1 MKNILAAVKPYLR
14 WFILGGT
21 LFFLL
26 KTFKDHWQEVAAVR
40 IDTWGWL
47 MLTVATSVTFLAHI
61 WSGWVWSW
69 ILKAFRQPCSQFWA
83 IRVYLI
89 TNIAKYLPGNIW
101 HFYGRITAI
110 SQVGGSLGAATL
122 SVLLEP
128 LLMAVAA
135 LIVALICAGLGW
147 LETSSDLRVWGL
159 QIFCLVTILV
169 GIHPRILNPV
179 MHRLS
184 RIKGNVKEAKTIN
197 GRDKPC
203 PPTTGTHPHLRSYP
217 ILPLLGEIGFLLIR
231 GTGFLLSVVAF
242 QSLVPEQIPQLLGAF
257 SLAWVVGLI
266 VPGAPGGMGVFEA
279 VAIALLDRSQFD
291 AAIILIAVALFRFVS
306 ILAETLAAGL
316 AWSFKLE

>member
-1 MKNILAAVKPYLR
+1 MKNILAVVKPYLR

-26 KTFKDHWQEVAAVR
+26 KTFKAHWQEVAAVR

-47 MLTVATSVTFLAHI
+47 MLTVATSITFLAHI

-69 ILKAFRQPCSQFWA
+69 ILKAFRQPCRQLWA

-89 TNIAKYLPGNIW
+89 TNLAKYLPGNIW
-101 HFYGRITAI
+101 HFYGRITAV
-110 SQVGGSLGAATL
+110 SQAGGSFGAATL

-135 LIVALICAGLGW
+135 LIVALICTGLGW
-147 LETSSDLRVWGL
+147 LETNSDLRIWGL
-159 QIFCLVTILV
+159 QIFFLGTILV

-179 MHRLS
+179 MHQLS
-184 RIKGNVKEAKTIN
+184 RIKGNAKETKTLD
-197 GRDKPC
+197 GRNKPSLQA
-203 PPTTGTHPHLRSYP
+203 TGTRPHLDSYP
-217 ILPLLGEIGFLLIR
+217 ILPLVGAIGFLLFKGI
-231 GTGFLLSVVAF
+231 GFLLTIIALQSV
-242 QSLVPEQIPQLLGAF
+242 VPEQIPQLLGTF
-257 SLAWVVGLI
+257 SLAWVIGLI

-279 VAIALLDRSQFD
+279 VAIALLDHSQFS
-291 AAIILIAVALFRFVS
+291 AAIILTAVALFRLIS

-316 AWSFKLE
+316 AWSFKLK

>member
-1 MKNILAAVKPYLR
+1 MKNTLAVVKPYLR

-26 KTFKDHWQEVAAVR
+26 TTFRDHWQEVAAVR
-40 IDTWGWL
+40 VDTWGWL

-69 ILKAFRQPCSQFWA
+69 ILKAFRQPCRQLWA

-89 TNIAKYLPGNIW
+89 TNIAKYMPGNIW
-101 HFYGRITAI
+101 HFYGRITAV
-110 SQVGGSLGAATL
+110 SQAGGSLGAATL

-135 LIVALICAGLGW
+135 LIVALMCTGLGW
-147 LETSSDLRVWGL
+147 LETSSDWRIWGL
-159 QIFCLVTILV
+159 QIFFLVTILV

-184 RIKGNVKEAKTIN
+184 SIKGTVKEAKTIN
-197 GRDKPC
+197 KQDKPY
-203 PPTTGTHPHLRSYP
+203 PSTTKTRPHLNSYP
-217 ILPLLGEIGFLLIR
+217 ILPLLGEIGFLLAR
-231 GTGFLLSVVAF
+231 GTGFLLTIIALQSV
-242 QSLVPEQIPQLLGAF
+242 VPEQIPQLLGAF
-257 SLAWVVGLI
+257 SLAWVIGLI
-266 VPGAPGGMGVFEA
+266 IPGAPGGMGVFEA
-279 VAIALLDRSQFD
+279 VAIALLDHSQFS
-291 AAIILIAVALFRFVS
+291 AAIILTAVALFRLVS

-316 AWSFKLE
+316 AWSFKLK

>member
-1 MKNILAAVKPYLR
+1 MKNILAAIKPYLR
-14 WFILGGT
+14 WLILGGT

-40 IDTWGWL
+40 IDMWGWS

-69 ILKAFRQPCSQFWA
+69 ILKAFRQPCRQLWA

-89 TNIAKYLPGNIW
+89 TNIAKYVPGNIW
-101 HFYGRITAI
+101 HFYGRITAV
-110 SQVGGSLGAATL
+110 SQAGGSLGPATL

-147 LETSSDLRVWGL
+147 LKTSYDLRIWGL
-159 QIFCLVTILV
+159 QIFLLVTILL

-179 MHRLS
+179 MNRLS
-184 RIKGNVKEAKTIN
+184 RIKGNARETKAT
-197 GRDKPC
+197 D
-203 PPTTGTHPHLRSYP
+203 LSSYP
-217 ILPLLGEIGFLLIR
+217 LLPLLGEIGFLLIR
-231 GTGFLLSVVAF
+231 GTGFFLSIVAL
-242 QSLVPEQIPQLLGAF
+242 QSVAPTQIPQLFGAF
-257 SLAWVVGLI
+257 SLAWVAGLI

-279 VAIALLDRSQFD
+279 VAIALLDHSQFS
-291 AAIILIAVALFRFVS
+291 AGIILTAVALFRSVS
-306 ILAETLAAGL
+306 ILAEILAAGL
-316 AWSFKLE
+316 AWSFKLK

>member
-1 MKNILAAVKPYLR
+1 MKNILAAIKPYLR
-14 WFILGGT
+14 WVILGGT

-40 IDTWGWL
+40 IDMRGWS

-69 ILKAFRQPCSQFWA
+69 ILKAFRQPCRQLWA

-89 TNIAKYLPGNIW
+89 TNIAKYVPGNIW
-101 HFYGRITAI
+101 HFYGRITAV
-110 SQVGGSLGAATL
+110 SQAGGSLGPATL

-147 LETSSDLRVWGL
+147 LKTSYDLRIWGL
-159 QIFCLVTILV
+159 QIFLLVTILL

-179 MHRLS
+179 MNRLS
-184 RIKGNVKEAKTIN
+184 RIKGNARETKAS
-197 GRDKPC
+197 D
-203 PPTTGTHPHLRSYP
+203 LSSYP
-217 ILPLLGEIGFLLIR
+217 LLPLLGEIGFLLIR
-231 GTGFLLSVVAF
+231 GTGFFLSIVAL
-242 QSLVPEQIPQLLGAF
+242 QSVAPTQIPQLFGAF
-257 SLAWVVGLI
+257 SLAWVAGLL

-279 VAIALLDRSQFD
+279 VAIALLDHSQFS
-291 AAIILIAVALFRFVS
+291 AGIILTAVALFRSVS
-306 ILAETLAAGL
+306 ILAEILAAGL
-316 AWSFKLE
+316 AWSFKLK